1 MYVINMLRCIGI
13 YPISDYFLR
22 CLQFLIVNFVL
33 VRFVRK
39 IYQRKNPSVIMVLRG
54 VRVLNSESDDEKHTG
69 FVFFG
74 ELNASFIDI

>member
-1 MYVINMLRCIGI
+1 MFRCIGI

-39 IYQRKNPSVIMVLRG
+39 IYQRKNPSVIMVLRD